1 MNYDLS
7 RIGSVAKNLDPMQN
21 ECMITLAL
29 KIVDDSCKMDDYERG
44 VFMQVYDAM
53 PHYHSDFFEPDIFD
67 LITETRHSPTA
78 MLFAKI
84 KPFRQAGMEY
94 VSRPAMKSFKAYVR
108 QELRT

>member
-1 MNYDLS
+1 
-7 RIGSVAKNLDPMQN
+7 MQK

-53 PHYHSDFFEPDIFD
+53 QDHHSDFFESDIFA
-67 LITETRHSPTA
+67 LIEETRHTPTA

-94 VSRPAMKSFKAYVR
+94 IGRPGMKSFKAYVR
-108 QELRT
+108 QKLKA

>member
-1 MNYDLS
+1 MH
-7 RIGSVAKNLDPMQN
+7 N

-53 PHYHSDFFEPDIFD
+53 QDYHSDFFESDIFE
-67 LITETRHSPTA
+67 LIEETRQNPTA

-94 VSRPAMKSFKAYVR
+94 VGRPKMKSFKAYVR
-108 QELRT
+108 QELRA

>member
-1 MNYDLS
+1 
-7 RIGSVAKNLDPMQN
+7 MQK

-53 PHYHSDFFEPDIFD
+53 PDYHSDFFESDIFE
-67 LITETRHSPTA
+67 LIEETRHVPTA

-84 KPFRQAGMEY
+84 KPFRQAGMEH
-94 VSRPAMKSFKAYVR
+94 VGRPGMKSFKAYVR
-108 QELRT
+108 KKLKE